1 MKNIHSKI
9 IGSGTNHVLIL
20 HGLLGMG
27 DNWKSI
33 ANNLS
38 EDSYCVHLIDQ
49 RNHGKSFHSPKM
61 NYDLMVEDVYN
72 YLESHK
78 IKRCV
83 IMGHSMGGKTAMKF
97 SQLHSKFL
105 SKLIV
110 VDIAPKK
117 YEAKFS
123 YLFEALKLL
132 DLENCK
138 SRKDIQN
145 QLSQS
150 VKDESLVF
158 FLLKN
163 IGRNEENSF
172 SFKANVNVLYEN
184 LIVLM
189 DKININEKILVST
202 FFIKGD
208 KSDYIN
214 EDDIIFIKN
223 KFPNSE
229 FIEILN
235 SGHWVHAENPNYFY
249 SALQEILKN

>member
-1 MKNIHSKI
+1 
-9 IGSGTNHVLIL
+9 
-20 HGLLGMG
+20 
-27 DNWKSI
+27 
-33 ANNLS
+33 
-38 EDSYCVHLIDQ
+38 
-49 RNHGKSFHSPKM
+49 
-61 NYDLMVEDVYN
+61 
-72 YLESHK
+72 
-78 IKRCV
+78 
-83 IMGHSMGGKTAMKF
+83 MGHSMGGKTAMKF

-117 YEAKFS
+117 YEAKFN

-132 DLENCK
+132 DLENCI

-145 QLSQS
+145 KLSQTIH
-150 VKDESLVF
+150 DQSLVF

-163 IGRNEENSF
+163 IGRNEENNF
-172 SFKANVNVLYEN
+172 SFKANVNVLHEN

-189 DKININEKILVST
+189 DKIIINEKILVNS

-214 EDDIIFIKN
+214 EDDISLIKN

-229 FIEILN
+229 VVEILN
-235 SGHWVHAENPNYFY
+235 SGHWVHAENPNNFY